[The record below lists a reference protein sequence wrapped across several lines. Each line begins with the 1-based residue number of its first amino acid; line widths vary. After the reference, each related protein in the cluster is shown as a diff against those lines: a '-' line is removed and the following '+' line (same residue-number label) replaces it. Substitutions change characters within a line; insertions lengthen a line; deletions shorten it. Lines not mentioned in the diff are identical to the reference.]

1 MTKAVQFTMFAV
13 GIVAV
18 LIIVAI
24 GVFAATFDINDYKER
39 IAQAVEDGTGRKL
52 TFTGDLE
59 MTYFPR
65 LGVAVKGMQLSNA
78 EGFGQE
84 PMAQVSSAHV
94 SVQIVPLFSG
104 QVLFSRLFLDGLVL
118 NLNRNEKGESNWDDL
133 FSDGGKAPSPAD
145 DLTGKPV
152 SLEVGGVTVKNASLL
167 WKDRQADVSVT
178 VRDINLDA
186 GAIRGEEPFPVKGGL
201 AFVCIRPDLRGT
213 VDLSGTLSL
222 DLKGGKVGV
231 AEMKGTLK
239 AEGKDMPGGSG
250 TVEATATT
258 VNFNLNGEK
267 VAMQGLILAAYGA
280 ILHFDGTLEGFG
292 DGLKQLAG
300 TVTVDPF
307 DARKVLAGMG
317 ESVPDTADEKAL
329 TNLGGTAKIAYT
341 PQSLAL
347 KDLAVDLD
355 GSGLRG
361 DFKVAQGVGGMSWF
375 ARLNADTLDLDRYL
389 PPKSGEAG
397 GKPGGTAASSKAD
410 GQILDAEVLRRLTL
424 DLEATIAR
432 LRLDGIWLENFKG
445 VARARHGLVRISP
458 ISADLYGGKL
468 SLGATINAL
477 AKYPKTDILASLD
490 KVDIGAL
497 SKDAV
502 GEATYG
508 GILQFKATLSSEGD
522 RTDAMLRSMNGKV
535 SFNLADG
542 IFPGVDLMRMAKTT
556 HESKDK
562 KDGTVEA
569 AKTDSTRFGTIDGTG
584 IINGGILNNR
594 DLEVKAPGLRA
605 NGEGAVSLATRNI
618 DYLLKVKL
626 VPTSKGQGGKS
637 SDEMFG
643 VMVPI
648 RVSGTLDNPHY
659 RVSLTE
665 YVKALG
671 GAVIGVAGTVLG
683 GVKSAISTVGKA
695 VTGSDSSEGSDEK
708 KTEKK
713 KGIFNLFGLF

>member
-39 IAQAVEDGTGRKL
+39 IAQAVEDETGRKL

-59 MTYFPR
+59 MTYFPT
-65 LGVAVKGMQLSNA
+65 LGVALKGVQLSNA

-84 PMAQVSSAHV
+84 PMAQVRSAHI
-94 SVQIVPLFSG
+94 SVRIVPLFSG
-104 QVLFSRLFLDGLVL
+104 QVLFRRLFLDGLVL
-118 NLNRNEKGESNWDDL
+118 NLSRNEKGESNWDDL
-133 FSDGGKAPSPAD
+133 FGGGAKASSS
-145 DLTGKPV
+145 TSNSVGKPV

-186 GAIRGEEPFPVKGGL
+186 GTIRGEEPFPVKGGL
-201 AFVCIRPDLRGT
+201 AFECVRPDLRGT

-222 DLKGGKVGV
+222 DLKGGELGV

-239 AEGKDMPGGSG
+239 AEGKDVPGGSG
-250 TVEATATT
+250 LVEAAATAVDFT
-258 VNFNLNGEK
+258 LDGEK
-267 VAMQGLILAAYGA
+267 VTMHGLTLVAYGA
-280 ILHFDGTLEGFG
+280 TLHFDGILEGFG
-292 DGLKQLAG
+292 DDLKQLAG

-307 DARKVLAGMG
+307 DARKVLADMG
-317 ESVPDTADEKAL
+317 EPVPDTADEKAL
-329 TNLGGTAKIAYT
+329 TSLGVMAKMAYT
-341 PQSLAL
+341 PRSLAL

-361 DFKVAQGVGGMSWF
+361 DFKVAQGEEGMSWF
-375 ARLNADTLDLDRYL
+375 ARLNADALDLDRYL
-389 PPKSGEAG
+389 PPESKETG
-397 GKPGGTAASSKAD
+397 GKPGGTASSDKAD
-410 GQILDAEVLRRLTL
+410 GRILDAEVLRHLTL
-424 DLEATIAR
+424 DVEAVVAR

-497 SKDAV
+497 SKDAL
-502 GEATYG
+502 GQATYG
-508 GILQFKATLSSEGD
+508 GILQFKATLTSEGD
-522 RTDAMLRSMNGKV
+522 RMDAMLRSMNGKV

-542 IFPGVDLMRMAKTT
+542 IFPGVDLMRMAKIT

-569 AKTDSTRFGTIDGTG
+569 AETDSTRFGSIDGTG

-605 NGEGAVSLATRNI
+605 EGEGAVSLSTRNL

-626 VPTSKGQGGKS
+626 VPTSEGQGGKS

-665 YVKALG
+665 YVKVLG

-683 GVKSAISTVGKA
+683 GVKSAISSVGRA
-695 VTGSDSSEGSDEK
+695 VTGSESLDGSDEK

-713 KGIFNLFGLF
+713 SIFNLFGLF